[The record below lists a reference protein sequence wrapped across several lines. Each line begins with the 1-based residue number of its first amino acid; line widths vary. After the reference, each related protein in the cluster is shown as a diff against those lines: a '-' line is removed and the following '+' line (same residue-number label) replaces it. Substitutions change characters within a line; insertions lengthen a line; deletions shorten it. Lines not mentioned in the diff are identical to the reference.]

1 MIFRL
6 QNTEHRTQTVFLLGV
21 ITLSMSAFAQTSEDT
36 LTILMHQ
43 MEDIEVSAKRVQ
55 QTTLST
61 AAVKNEELNRDNTGQ
76 NLPYLLSTT
85 PGLQVTSDD
94 GLGVGYTYFRV
105 RGTDHTRIN
114 MTVNEVQLND
124 QESQTVFWVNM
135 SDMASS
141 ISQVDV
147 QRGVGTSTSGSAFGA
162 GLNMQTNFLDST
174 SHIQLAFNGGMYNT
188 FREMI
193 SAHAA
198 IANRWMINAR
208 FSKVNSDG
216 FLYRTN
222 SDLYSYYGDIGW
234 YGKKTQVILRA
245 FGGAEKT
252 GMGWEGVSYDVAYG
266 INGADRRYNPAGEYI
281 VSATNGSDS
290 VVYYKNQTDN
300 YAQQHAQLAIN
311 HRFTP
316 QWSLTA
322 TLHYT
327 HGGGYYEQYKK
338 KKYSYWGL
346 TDPALVTNPKDKSY
360 GLYMKHLNNHY
371 AGFIVS
377 GKYLSEAADL
387 QLGVAGNN
395 YYGQHWG
402 ILDYLANPTFLPL
415 PVHYEY
421 YRNDANKIDVNT
433 YAKANWRII
442 HKAQEKLALY
452 ADLQY
457 RYVRYSM
464 NGINDETMTE
474 LPLVRPFHFFNPKAG
489 LTYQNQGHLLSASF
503 AMANRDPSRSNYTE
517 NLLYDA
523 STGTYEG
530 VMPQAET
537 LYDYELGYAY
547 AHTRFNIGVNLYF
560 MDYDNQLVLTGEYND
575 VGKYLTTNVKDSY
588 RMGAELMAG
597 VRITD
602 WFQWEGNMVVS
613 RNKIL
618 NYKQYIDVYDNA
630 NDWNWIGQ
638 DSVCGTVTI
647 AFSPIITAM
656 SLFTFDYA
664 GFIGTIQTNVVG
676 RQYLDNTMDE
686 HAMLK
691 AYTTT
696 NVNLQYRLPMHK
708 WFPTRRGVPDVKLLC
723 QLNNI
728 FNAKYAGHGGS
739 EASRFADGSRLT
751 WYYAQA
757 GINVHGGFVV
767 QW

>member
-1 MIFRL
+1 MILRA
-6 QNTEHRTQTVFLLGV
+6 QNTEHRAQTVFLLGV

-43 MEDIEVSAKRVQ
+43 LEDIEVSAKRVQ

-141 ISQVDV
+141 ISQIDV

-188 FREMI
+188 FREMV

-216 FLYRTN
+216 FLYRTK

-266 INGADRRYNPAGEYI
+266 IHGADRRYNPAGEYT
-281 VSATNGSDS
+281 VPASDGSDS
-290 VVYYKNQTDN
+290 IVYYKNQTDN

-402 ILDYLANPTFLPL
+402 VLDYLAKPTLLPL

-464 NGINDETMTE
+464 DGINDETMTE
-474 LPLVRPFHFFNPKAG
+474 LPLVRQFHFFNPKAG

-517 NLLYDA
+517 NLLHDTA
-523 STGTYEG
+523 TGTYEG

-588 RMGAELMAG
+588 RMGAELMAS

-602 WFQWEGNMVVS
+602 WFRWEGNMVVS

-647 AFSPIITAM
+647 AFSPTITAM
-656 SLFTFDYA
+656 SMFTFDYA
-664 GFIGTIQTNVVG
+664 GFIGTIQTNVVS
-676 RQYLDNTMDE
+676 RQYMDNTMDE

-696 NVNLQYRLPMHK
+696 NVNLQYRLPMQK
-708 WFPTRRGVPDVKLLC
+708 WFSTRRGVPNVKLLC